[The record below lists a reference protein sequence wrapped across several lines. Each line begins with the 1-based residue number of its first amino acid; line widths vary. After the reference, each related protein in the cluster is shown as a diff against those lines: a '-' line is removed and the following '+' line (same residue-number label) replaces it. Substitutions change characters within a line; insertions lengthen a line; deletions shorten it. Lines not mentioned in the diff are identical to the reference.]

1 MTIAGAFASL
11 GEGLP
16 GGSMMPILDEE
27 LPKRKKGHEIGE
39 DLAALSL
46 DELDERIELLRGEIR
61 RIEDAIKSKR
71 ASASAADAFFRR

>member
-1 MTIAGAFASL
+1 
-11 GEGLP
+11 
-16 GGSMMPILDEE
+16 MMPILDEE